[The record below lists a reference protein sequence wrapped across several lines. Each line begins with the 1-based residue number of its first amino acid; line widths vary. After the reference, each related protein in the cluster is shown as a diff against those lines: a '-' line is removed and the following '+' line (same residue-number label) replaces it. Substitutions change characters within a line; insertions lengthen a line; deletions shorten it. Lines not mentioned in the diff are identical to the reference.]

1 MGNFLYTGAKAG
13 VNFNDNPRE
22 NFMVE
27 RGVRQE
33 CPSAPYIF
41 LIVRKTLTH
50 IIKKVVKE
58 GRLK

>member
-13 VNFNDNPRE
+13 VNFNDNPGE

-33 CPSAPYIF
+33 CPLAPYIF

-50 IIKKVVKE
+50 IIKKAVKE